1 MLTEQEQF
9 WKGDF
14 GDQYVGRHKE
24 LDWRARVP
32 FWRSIVDMTGA
43 RSVLEAGCN
52 SGANL
57 KAITRAFRDVES
69 EPPFSVWGC
78 DINQAAIAEAGDAG
92 LFVVEASL
100 FDLKKEWPEHGFDLV
115 FTAGVLI
122 HVAPE
127 DLSRAMDSI
136 ISVSNRYVLAV
147 EYADETEVMVPYR
160 DHAERLWRR
169 PFGSLYEAKGL
180 KLVAEFDAPADA
192 FDRCRVWLCEKA

>member
-9 WKGDF
+9 WRQSF
-14 GDQYVGRHKE
+14 GDEYVNRNRV
-24 LDWRARVP
+24 DWRARVP
-32 FWRSIVDMTGA
+32 FWASIIDRTKP
-43 RSVLEAGCN
+43 RYVLEVGCG
-52 SGANL
+52 SGWNM
-57 KAITRAFRDVES
+57 RALRHVD
-69 EPPFSVWGC
+69 PMLALWGC
-78 DINQAAIAEAGDAG
+78 EINQTALQEAADAG
-92 LFVVEASL
+92 LSVVDSSL
-100 FDLKKEWPEHGFDLV
+100 FDLKTEWPEGGFDLV
-115 FTAGVLI
+115 FTSGVLI

-160 DHAERLWRR
+160 DHTERLWRR

-192 FDRCRVWLCEKA
+192 FDRCRAWIMERP

>member
-32 FWRSIVDMTGA
+32 FWHSIIEMTGA
-43 RSVLEAGCN
+43 RSILEAGCN
-52 SGANL
+52 SGANM
-57 KAITRAFRDVES
+57 KAIRRALVEADADVAS
-69 EPPFSVWGC
+69 LWGC
-78 DINQAAIAEAGDAG
+78 DINSTAIEEAGDAG
-92 LFVVEASL
+92 LSVVNASL
-100 FDLKKEWPEHGFDLV
+100 FDLKAEWPDGGFDLV
-115 FTAGVLI
+115 ATVGVLI

-127 DLSRAMDSI
+127 DLGRAMDSI
-136 ISVSNRYVLAV
+136 IAASRRYVLAV

-169 PFGSLYEAKGL
+169 PFGRLYQERGL
-180 KLVAEFDAPADA
+180 TMLAEGEAPADA
-192 FDRCRVWLCEKA
+192 FDRCNWWLLSRR